1 MSFQPVI
8 PMGGYSG
15 WRFLQRT
22 SDQQRAVHANDAQTQ
37 REISHFKSS
46 ISGHTNA
53 EDLVADRTS
62 LKVAL
67 GAFGLEDDL
76 GNRFFIRKILEGGTT
91 ETGALATRLADQR
104 YRNLADAF
112 GYGPLS
118 VPGALV
124 DGFADDI
131 TQSYLE
137 RQFEAD
143 VGEQDPDLRLALNLN
158 RALPELAS
166 SESSPDTQW
175 FSIMG
180 QPPLRKVFETAF
192 GLPPSFA
199 SLDLDQQLGVFRER
213 ANSFFGSGEVAQ
225 FSQPEALEDLTRLFL
240 VRAQANQVDT
250 GAVGRA
256 RVALTLLQSM
266 N

>member
-8 PMGGYSG
+8 PIGGYSG

-37 REISHFKSS
+37 REISHFKSN
-46 ISGHTNA
+46 ISNLTSA
-53 EDLVADRTS
+53 EDLVSDRTS

-67 GAFGLEDDL
+67 GAFGLDDDL
-76 GNRFFIRKILEGGTT
+76 DNRFFIRKILEEGTT

-104 YRNLADAF
+104 YRNLSDAF

-118 VPGALV
+118 LPGALV
-124 DGFADDI
+124 DDFAADI
-131 TQSYLE
+131 AQNYLE
-137 RQFEAD
+137 RKFEAD
-143 VGEQDPDLRLALNLN
+143 VGDQDADLRLALNLN
-158 RALPELAS
+158 RELPELAS
-166 SESSPDTQW
+166 SGSSADTQW

-192 GLPPSFA
+192 GLPSSFA
-199 SLDLDQQLGVFRER
+199 SLDLDQQLGEFRDR
-213 ANSFFGSGEVAQ
+213 AQAYFGSSEITQ
-225 FSQPEALEDLTRLFL
+225 FSEPEALEDLTRLFL
-240 VRAQANQVDT
+240 VRAQASQIDT
-250 GAVGRA
+250 GSTGRA
-256 RVALTLLQSM
+256 RIALALLSSV